1 MKKLI
6 AIAALAA
13 ASSTPAMAQSSF
25 NGTVDFTG
33 ERAVECTVTGL
44 QNDVVFGPL
53 GRRGQASAVVNTGI
67 DVFCNQPSKVTF
79 ESENGYMA
87 LKTNNDAN
95 DSKSETDFE
104 SGANPGFDAGL
115 DYEATLVQYNVTGDS
130 SQLTAMTPVDIAP
143 VPALN
148 QNNLRIRY
156 DTKNSNQPLLGGSYE
171 DTLTITL
178 TPQGV

>member
-1 MKKLI
+1 MKKII

-25 NGTVDFTG
+25 SGTVDFTG
-33 ERAVECTVTGL
+33 ERAIECTVTGL

-53 GRRGQASAVVNTGI
+53 GRRGQTSAVVDTGI

-79 ESENGYMA
+79 MSENGYMA

-104 SGANPGFDAGL
+104 SFANDGFDAGL
-115 DYEATLVQYNVTGDS
+115 DYEATVVQYNVTGDS

-156 DTKNSNQPLLGGSYE
+156 DTKTSNLPLLGGSYE